1 MDGQAEMAPLS
12 ADDVAQFLIDNP
24 EADGADDQQE
34 QAPTDESPSDEDTD
48 ESETAD
54 DSPDAAD
61 DESDEQPD
69 PTSGRK
75 YKVTVKDDSGKKCSI
90 RFKRALFGAVSY
102 ISLIDND
109 YIEVLYYK
117 ITKDEFR
124 ALTKAIND
132 RENTIRGQKLNG
144 IFKSESRASKLDQV
158 I

>member
-1 MDGQAEMAPLS
+1 MNKSDFMS
-12 ADDVAQFLIDNP
+12 KVFDIISNADFHDMRNDW
-24 EADGADDQQE
+24 D
-34 QAPTDESPSDEDTD
+34 
-48 ESETAD
+48 
-54 DSPDAAD
+54 
-61 DESDEQPD
+61 
-69 PTSGRK
+69 SGRK
-75 YKVTVKDDSGKKCSI
+75 EVIFKDDSGKKCSI

-102 ISLIDND
+102 ISLIDDD
-109 YIEVLYYK
+109 YIEVLHYK